1 MAHHPTVPENTMNIA
16 LIGATGFVG
25 SALLEELLRRGHQV
39 RALLRDPAKL
49 AARTGLQARAA
60 DVLADGDL
68 AAQLDGVDA
77 VVSAFN
83 AGWGNPNLHDDFLRG
98 SDAIAAAAR
107 KAGVRLIAVGGAGSL
122 FIAPGQQLVDSPA
135 FPAEW
140 KQGALAAR
148 EALNRLRADTTAL
161 DWTFVSPAMHL
172 APGERT
178 GSYRLGGEEP
188 VLDAKGESHISVADL
203 AVAIVD
209 ELETPRHRR
218 GRFTAGY

>member
-1 MAHHPTVPENTMNIA
+1 MNIA

-25 SALLEELLRRGHQV
+25 SAVLEELLSRGHQV
-39 RALLRDPAKL
+39 RALQRDPSKL
-49 AARTGLQARAA
+49 AARAGLEVRAV
-60 DVLADGDL
+60 DVLAEGGFATEL
-68 AAQLDGVDA
+68 AGVDA
-77 VVSAFN
+77 VVSAYN
-83 AGWGNPNLHDDFLRG
+83 AGWGNPDLYDDFLRG

-107 KAGVRLIAVGGAGSL
+107 DAGVRLLVVGGAGSL

-140 KQGALAAR
+140 KSGALAAR
-148 EALNRLRADTTAL
+148 EALNRLRADSSGL

-178 GSYRLGGEEP
+178 GRYRLGGEQP
-188 VLDAKGESHISVADL
+188 VVDAQGESRISVADL

-209 ELETPRHRR
+209 ELEQPRHRR
-218 GRFTAGY
+218 GRFTAAY

>member
-1 MAHHPTVPENTMNIA
+1 MAHRQTVLENTMNIA

-25 SALLEELLRRGHQV
+25 SALLEELLSRGHQV
-39 RALLRDPAKL
+39 RALLREPAKL

-68 AAQLDGVDA
+68 AAEFEGVDA

-107 KAGVRLIAVGGAGSL
+107 KAGVRLIVVGGAGSL

-140 KQGALAAR
+140 KSGALAAR

-172 APGERT
+172 APGART
-178 GSYRLGGEEP
+178 GSYRLGGDEP

-209 ELETPRHRR
+209 ELEAPRHRR
-218 GRFTAGY
+218 QRFTAGY

>member
-1 MAHHPTVPENTMNIA
+1 MNIA

-25 SALLEELLRRGHQV
+25 KALLEELLSRGHSV
-39 RALLRDPAKL
+39 RALQRDVAKL
-49 AARTGLQARAA
+49 PARTGLEARAV
-60 DVLADGDL
+60 DVLAEGGFASEL
-68 AAQLDGVDA
+68 KGVDA
-77 VVSAFN
+77 IVSAYN

-107 KAGVRLIAVGGAGSL
+107 DAGVRLIVVGGAGSL

-172 APGERT
+172 VPGERT
-178 GSYRLGGEEP
+178 GKFRLGGEEP
-188 VLDAKGESHISVADL
+188 VFDAQGESHITVADL
-203 AVAIVD
+203 AASIVN
-209 ELETPRHRR
+209 EIESPQHRR

>member
-1 MAHHPTVPENTMNIA
+1 MNIA

-25 SALLEELLRRGHQV
+25 SALLEELLNRGHQV
-39 RALLRDPAKL
+39 RALLRNPAKL
-49 AARTGLQARAA
+49 APRAGLEVRAV
-60 DVLADGDL
+60 DVLEGDL
-68 AAQLDGVDA
+68 AAELLGVDA

-83 AGWGNPNLHDDFLRG
+83 AGWGNPNLYDDFLRG

-107 KAGVRLIAVGGAGSL
+107 DAGLRLLVVGGAGSL

-148 EALNRLRADTTAL
+148 EALTRLRADTSSL
-161 DWTFVSPAMHL
+161 DWTFVSPAML
-172 APGERT
+172 MAPGERT
-178 GSYRLGGEEP
+178 GRYRLGGEEP
-188 VLDAKGESHISVADL
+188 VLDEKGENRISVADL

-209 ELETPRHRR
+209 ELEQPRHRR
-218 GRFTAGY
+218 SRFTAGY